1 MPVPTPAH
9 SSAPN
14 ARRRVLIVEDDG
26 LLNELLVTA
35 FSAHGFEAVPAWDG
49 LQALAL
55 LNEERFD
62 LLLTDIRMSMM
73 DGIGLLEILHERHTG
88 LPAMVLSSAA
98 NFMGPDQLEKLRR
111 LGAGAIL
118 PKPCPLNVLIE
129 TAGKLLGLTPGV
141 GAGPVCAGAPAPD
154 ARAS

>member
-1 MPVPTPAH
+1 MPAPTPAR
-9 SSAPN
+9 SSIPN
-14 ARRRVLIVEDDG
+14 KPRRVLIVEDDG
-26 LLNELLVTA
+26 LLNGLLVTA
-35 FSAHGFEAVPAWDG
+35 FNAHGFEAVPAWDG

-73 DGIGLLEILHERHTG
+73 DGIGLLEVLHERRAG

-98 NFMGPDQLEKLRR
+98 SFMGPDQLEKLRR

-118 PKPCPLNVLIE
+118 PKPCPLDVLIE
-129 TAGKLLGLTPGV
+129 TAGKLLGLAPGA
-141 GAGPVCAGAPAPD
+141 GPGPVCASALPPG